1 VNKTIEALDTLVIAQ
16 AEVRRI
22 LTELIET
29 DPWRAGQW
37 RSMRDQIEDD
47 SLFAMKTRVSEIVDD
62 QLADSQLKTQE

>member
-37 RSMRDQIEDD
+37 RNMRDQIEDD

-62 QLADSQLKTQE
+62 RLADSQLKTQE